1 MIKKF
6 IKKIGKGIRTGLKS
20 IGKAFKK
27 AFKGLGK
34 FIGKLGP
41 IGMLGMMLI
50 MPQMASWWGSFGKWA
65 GTLGKGFGSVMR
77 GIHKAGTMVGKAY
90 STVTDTI
97 SGTMNKI
104 TGGSFARPGGEG
116 MFAGEYVEGAS
127 DKLANWMGQQM
138 DKGREFL
145 GLETSSPMPTTTD
158 GTNLDVSTDVS
169 TDVSQ
174 DVTTTTATDTPK
186 VSSGYNPKDQQII
199 DQIQTFEN
207 QGLNNIADGLKS
219 NLSPEGLNL
228 YDTYGAAGT
237 PTSPFS
243 DELFTDLGIDPVTGE
258 YSDDSFKI
266 INPKEETS
274 LLTKAKKGYTTLGTI
289 QKVASDFGLTE
300 EETDLI
306 SSGGYIADIAIPMY
320 DGAQEDW
327 LSQGYTGTPMYGIGS
342 PEYFNSIF
350 MRA

>member
-27 AFKGLGK
+27 AFKGIGK

-50 MPQMASWWGSFGKWA
+50 MPQMASWWGSFGNWA

-127 DKLANWMGQQM
+127 DKLANWMSGQV

-145 GLETSSPMPTTTD
+145 GLETATPATD
-158 GTNLDVSTDVS
+158 IATDVATELPEGMKEIPSAYTEDLTQTYSSTD
-169 TDVSQ
+169 Q
-174 DVTTTTATDTPK
+174 P
-186 VSSGYNPKDQQII
+186 II
-199 DQIQTFEN
+199 DQMKTLESKGLSTTADSLSN
-207 QGLNNIADGLKS
+207 QLSSEGLEMYKTYGTEGFVDDFAGAPGKIVEAGE
-219 NLSPEGLNL
+219 NLSERIMQGIKGPESNFIKSA
-228 YDTYGAAGT
+228 YK
-237 PTSPFS
+237 
-243 DELFTDLGIDPVTGE
+243 TG
-258 YSDDSFKI
+258 
-266 INPKEETS
+266 
-274 LLTKAKKGYTTLGTI
+274 KKLYTTGSTL
-289 QKVASDFGLTE
+289 QDAAQRLGLTQE
-300 EETDLI
+300 EYVEQY
-306 SSGGYIADIAIPMY
+306 GGGFVADIAV
-320 DGAQEDW
+320 DTHLSAQDDW
-327 LSQGYTGTPMYGIGS
+327 LQNGYVGNPSFGIGS